1 MFSISI
7 LFVIFGTSETAVPYN
22 SILNRN
28 GIIQMKDFFQSTKV
42 KVFLSVLLVLIML
55 AVFTRNVE
63 NNIISTT
70 LNAVT
75 FGLSK
80 VTAAATADHA
90 AGKSYDEM
98 KEENDAL
105 LQANRELRAK
115 LVDYYNVK
123 EENTRLWKFY
133 DIKKEHEDYALIPAT
148 VLRRDTN
155 DEFGSFTI
163 DKGTL
168 SAVNVGAPVIGESG
182 LIGWI
187 SEADAYTAKVV
198 TILSPRTSIGAV
210 DNATGDTGIITG
222 SAKYAD
228 ENRTTFTKLNSEN
241 KVTEGDIITSSG
253 AAGIY
258 PKGMVLGEVI
268 EIGYDTYDTSYYA
281 VIQPYD
287 DISTILDVAVVSD
300 FDGQGEILKKE
311 SDE

>member
-1 MFSISI
+1 
-7 LFVIFGTSETAVPYN
+7 
-22 SILNRN
+22 
-28 GIIQMKDFFQSTKV
+28 MKEFFQSTKV
-42 KVFLSVLLVLIML
+42 KVFLSVLMVLIML
-55 AVFTRNVE
+55 SVFTRNVE
-63 NNIISTT
+63 NNVISTT

-90 AGKSYDEM
+90 PNKSYGEL
-98 KEENDAL
+98 KTENDAL

-133 DIKKEHEDYALIPAT
+133 GIKKEHEDYSLIPAT
-148 VLRRDTN
+148 VLRRDAN

-163 DKGTL
+163 DKGTA

-198 TILSPRTSIGAV
+198 TVLSPRTSIGAI

-228 ENRTTFTKLNSEN
+228 KNRTTFTKLNSEN
-241 KVTEGDIITSSG
+241 KVEEGDIITSSG
-253 AAGIY
+253 ASGIY

-281 VIQPYD
+281 VIEPYD
-287 DISTILDVAVVSD
+287 DISRIIDVAVISD